1 MIHLAHNIE
10 CYISEYRFY
19 LESLDRHIDDD
30 CKYYAERIKRFAKE
44 FAEDPSAILENWNR
58 GNMWVLEDIESD
70 APLIMT
76 ILEYVDKRVIDAL
89 AEVGEMLFRIA
100 DDPEDSDEI
109 YTPEER
115 REEKLAHEEFL
126 AKLEKDHDL
135 HIACMLEARAYEI
148 VQDCSG
154 FLKKALLKF
163 GVTTSEKVSPSSNK
177 LGITKVNADTIT
189 EKAIDELIEELDQ
202 KLKNMTYEDILALYP
217 KQKTP
222 EKVEKEEK
230 IVVPEEEP
238 YDGPELPF

>member
-10 CYISEYRFY
+10 RYVSEYRFY

-30 CKYYAERIKRFAKE
+30 CKYYAERIKCFAKE
-44 FAEDPSAILENWNR
+44 FAENPSAILENWNR
-58 GNMWVLEDIESD
+58 GNMWVLEEIESD

-76 ILEYVDKRVIDAL
+76 ILEYVDKRLIDDL
-89 AEVGEMLFRIA
+89 AEDFEFYMHN
-100 DDPEDSDEI
+100 S

-202 KLKNMTYEDILALYP
+202 KRRNMTYEDILALYP
-217 KQKTP
+217 KEKTP

-230 IVVPEEEP
+230 IVVHEEEP